1 VKPAARTPFTPD
13 LSGPAGAYDG
23 WPIQSRYRTTVAGG
37 LLLVALVCVAAFYNV
52 REDRQ
57 TSLAAGHRT
66 VALVA
71 RVLADQIGST
81 IDGIPAPL
89 QHEADLRSGST
100 AKDAFAAFEQGARA
114 RNPQIRSLAAGGCG
128 FEHDIVDDA
137 HTGGAWAHSCWPS
150 PAHAA
155 AAPPPAGEATFPL
168 LVRLAAK
175 DGRGVVPIVA
185 NLDCAA
191 LLARMSGIARDE
203 HLIVSLAG
211 KEAASGFRCSVGAS
225 LEPEALNDLETARF
239 AVPGYPLTVE
249 VGRPRAD
256 ILREWRHNTWAT
268 LARTLTI
275 SSLVLVLLYVMVG
288 QVRRQALANRELR
301 VGEQRWRAVFDEAP
315 VGIVMLLPN
324 QPYMVAN
331 PAFKRMVGYSL
342 DELHQL
348 SASDITHPD
357 DIELTRAKIAEL
369 ERGER
374 FTVKFEKRYLH
385 RDGRVIWTE
394 ITISRLPETGA
405 LGGMLVAVIDDVSA
419 RREAEAERL
428 RLEAQLRQSQKLEA
442 LGTFAGGIAHDFNN
456 ILSAILGYGERVFRA
471 LGADSPLRRDAQQV
485 LNAGMRASLL
495 VERILAFSRSGM
507 TARLPVHVEPVL
519 VETVELFK
527 ASLPPEVQ
535 VALQLDAPQAYVLG
549 DPTHLHQVVM
559 NLCSN
564 AHHALE
570 GPGTIT
576 VSARQVAIGEARAL
590 NSGTLQP
597 GEYVCIGV
605 ADTGAGISP
614 DVQERMFDPFFTTR
628 KTIGGTGLGLSLV
641 DGIVKEYGGAIEVRS
656 EPGRG
661 TQFNIYLPL
670 CAQRP
675 ASPPAPT
682 AEARRG
688 NGETVLLVDDERAL
702 VELCEDLLAEL
713 GYEPLGFSSPGEALE
728 AFLADP
734 PRFDLVLTDHTMPEM
749 TGIDLIR
756 QIRAVRPDLPV
767 LLMSGYGTHVVEEES
782 RALGVRAVLKK
793 PVLRAD
799 LTEAV
804 HDALTRES
812 PC

>member
-1 VKPAARTPFTPD
+1 MKPAARTPFTPD
-13 LSGPAGAYDG
+13 SDVAAGAYDG
-23 WPIQSRYRTTVAGG
+23 WPIHGRYRTTVVGG
-37 LLLVALVCVAAFYNV
+37 ILLVALVCVAAFYNLHQ
-52 REDRQ
+52 DRQ

-66 VALVA
+66 VELVA

-81 IDGIPAPL
+81 IDPIPATL
-89 QHEADLRSGST
+89 QHEADLTPGL
-100 AKDAFAAFEQGARA
+100 AGKDAFAAFEQGARA
-114 RNPQIRSLAAGGCG
+114 RIPQIRSLKAGGCG
-128 FEHDIVDDA
+128 FERDIVDDA
-137 HTGGAWAHSCWPS
+137 RASGAWVHSCWPS
-150 PAHAA
+150 SAHAA
-155 AAPPPAGEATFPL
+155 ASPAAGEATFPL
-168 LVRLAAK
+168 LVRLAAQN
-175 DGRGVVPIVA
+175 GRGVVPVVA
-185 NLDCAA
+185 NIDCGA
-191 LLARMSGIARDE
+191 LLARMADMARDE
-203 HLIVSLAG
+203 HLILTLAG
-211 KEAASGFRCSVGAS
+211 KGAASGFRCSVSAS
-225 LEPEALNDLETARF
+225 LGQEELNDLETARF
-239 AVPGYPLTVE
+239 AVPGYPLTFE

-256 ILREWRHNTWAT
+256 ILRDWRRNTWAT
-268 LARTLTI
+268 LARTLAI
-275 SSLVLVLLYVMVG
+275 SSFVLVLLYLMVR

-301 VGEQRWRAVFDEAP
+301 AGEQRWRAVFDDAP

-348 SASDITHPD
+348 APSDITHPD
-357 DIELTRAKIAEL
+357 DIELTRAKVAEL

-374 FTVKFEKRYLH
+374 STVKFEKRYLH

-394 ITISRLPETGA
+394 ITISRLSETGA

-527 ASLPPEVQ
+527 ASLPPEVK
-535 VALQLDAPQAYVLG
+535 VILQLDAPQAYVVG

-564 AHHALE
+564 ARHALE
-570 GPGTIT
+570 GQGTIT
-576 VSARQVAIGEARAL
+576 VSVREVAPGESRAL
-590 NSGTLQP
+590 HSGTLQP
-597 GEYVCIGV
+597 GDYVCIGV

-614 DVQERMFDPFFTTR
+614 EVQERMFDPFFTTR

-656 EPGRG
+656 ELGRG

-670 CAQRP
+670 SAQQP
-675 ASPPAPT
+675 AAPPTPAIET
-682 AEARRG
+682 CRG

-713 GYEPLGFSSPGEALE
+713 GYEPLGFSSPREALE

-734 PRFDLVLTDHTMPEM
+734 QRFDLVLTDHTMPEM

-756 QIRAVRPDLPV
+756 QIRSVRPDLPV

-782 RALGVRAVLKK
+782 RSLGVRAVLKK
-793 PVLRAD
+793 PVLCAD

-804 HDALTRES
+804 RDALTRES

>member
-1 VKPAARTPFTPD
+1 M
-13 LSGPAGAYDG
+13 
-23 WPIQSRYRTTVAGG
+23 
-37 LLLVALVCVAAFYNV
+37 AAFYNV
-52 REDRQ
+52 HQDRQ
-57 TSLAAGHRT
+57 TSLAAGQRT
-66 VALVA
+66 VQLVA
-71 RVLADQIGST
+71 RLLADQIGST
-81 IDGIPAPL
+81 IDRIPTTL
-89 QHEADLRSGST
+89 QYEAYST
-100 AKDAFAAFEQGARA
+100 PGLATHDAFAALGQRA
-114 RNPQIRSLAAGGCG
+114 RMRIPQIRSLTAGGCG
-128 FEHDIVDDA
+128 YERDIVDDA
-137 HTGGAWAHSCWPS
+137 RASGAPAHSCWPS
-150 PAHAA
+150 SAQPAASPAA
-155 AAPPPAGEATFPL
+155 GDATFPL
-168 LVRLAAK
+168 LVCLAAQN
-175 DGRGVVPIVA
+175 GRGVVPVVA
-185 NLDCAA
+185 NIDCAA
-191 LLARMSGIARDE
+191 LLARMIGMARDE
-203 HLIVSLAG
+203 RLILTVAG
-211 KEAASGFRCSVGAS
+211 KDAASGFRCSVSPSFG
-225 LEPEALNDLETARF
+225 EEELNDLETARY
-239 AVPGYPLTVE
+239 AVPGYPLTIE

-256 ILREWRHNTWAT
+256 ILREWRRNTLAT
-268 LARTLTI
+268 LARTLAI
-275 SSLVLVLLYVMVG
+275 SSFVLVLLYVMVR

-301 VGEQRWRAVFDEAP
+301 MGEQRWRAVFDEAP
-315 VGIVMLLPN
+315 VGIVMLMPN

-348 SASDITHPD
+348 GASDITHPD
-357 DIELTRAKIAEL
+357 DVELTRAKVAEL

-374 FTVKFEKRYLH
+374 SSVKFEKRYLH

-394 ITISRLPETGA
+394 ITISRLSETGA

-471 LGADSPLRRDAQQV
+471 LGADSPLRREAQQV

-519 VETVELFK
+519 LETVELFK
-527 ASLPPEVQ
+527 ASLPPEVK
-535 VALQLDAPQAYVLG
+535 VMLRLNAPEAYVLG

-564 AHHALE
+564 ARHALE
-570 GPGTIT
+570 GQGTIT
-576 VSARQVAIGEARAL
+576 VSAREAAIGAARAL

-597 GEYVCIGV
+597 ADYVCIGV

-614 DVQERMFDPFFTTR
+614 EVQERMFDPFFTTR

-641 DGIVKEYGGAIEVRS
+641 DGIVKEYGGAIEVSS
-656 EPGRG
+656 ELGRG

-670 CAQRP
+670 SVKRTAAPPTP
-675 ASPPAPT
+675 AIET
-682 AEARRG
+682 HRG
-688 NGETVLLVDDERAL
+688 NGETVLLVDDERPL

-713 GYEPLGFSSPGEALE
+713 GYEPLGFSSPSEALE

-734 PRFDLVLTDHTMPEM
+734 LRFDLVLTDQTMPEM

-782 RALGVRAVLKK
+782 RSLGVRAVLKK

-804 HDALTRES
+804 RDALTRES